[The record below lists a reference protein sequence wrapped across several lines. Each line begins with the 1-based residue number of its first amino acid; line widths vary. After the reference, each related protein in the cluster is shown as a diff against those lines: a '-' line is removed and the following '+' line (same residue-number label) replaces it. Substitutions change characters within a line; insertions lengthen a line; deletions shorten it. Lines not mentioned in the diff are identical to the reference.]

1 MDFDHAIRKLE
12 RDHSSLRQTAMSK
25 AAEKERMK
33 REAQKRKMF
42 LEKQLALEAKRTQK
56 LRYVQNGYQECEM
69 SLLDSSSKRWCLEP
83 TSIHGDGDK
92 ISLPESLLQE
102 IVLTDTNSSNN
113 GNKLS
118 FGGNDPL
125 TFRIGILNPNYE
137 PNNHFPM
144 SQRMRTLM
152 ENYRLDE
159 EADTMAMD
167 DPNNTTPLDETE
179 EDNKRE
185 AYLEELQHKYLA
197 YTHCTVVEFT
207 QEEGKV
213 GLPQAIATALLT
225 GQKITLPDEQE
236 QREDTKAYIVPSTR
250 TVQPPPAVTEK
261 TATNTNCRFHKGQ
274 YVVYTKDQT
283 IVKVTKVYFDDE
295 LVPYYDVQTLDGSK
309 EVQTTEDYLAVFR
322 NTSNDSNIESNEE
335 TTTAGH
341 LAYGAF
347 DIPNMMV
354 ELTVLRPKS
363 IPKGTGCTLVPFSD
377 KADGFSRL
385 PDIKAALEQ
394 SLVRT
399 RATLSINDVVYCWY
413 RGTKFELRVQ
423 NVSPRTW
430 GVVSCINTD
439 LEVDIGYSDPIKSAA
454 PAVPTATEDPITANL
469 TSQSTTTQEDTF
481 VYSELPPEPNTG
493 DSNVCT
499 IMIRAGA
506 AGNKSGQQQQRRFD
520 ALTSTLKDVYVFA
533 AQVCQLS
540 ESEMQSSFQ
549 LVTRLPR
556 KVYHSSSS
564 SCVSLADAG
573 IKSGQHLFLVE
584 RRS

>member
-25 AAEKERMK
+25 AAEKERIK

-56 LRYVQNGYQECEM
+56 LRYVQKCYQECEM

-102 IVLTDTNSSNN
+102 IVLTDTSNSNN

-137 PNNHFPM
+137 PKNHFPM

-159 EADTMAMD
+159 DTDTMVMD

-179 EDNKRE
+179 EESKRE

-225 GQKITLPDEQE
+225 GQKVTLPGEQQ
-236 QREDTKAYIVPSTR
+236 QRDDTKAYIVPSTR
-250 TVQPPPAVTEK
+250 TVPPPPAVTEK
-261 TATNTNCRFHKGQ
+261 AATTTNCRFHKGQ

-283 IVKVTKVYFDDE
+283 IVKVTKVYLDDE

-309 EVQTTEDYLAVFR
+309 EVQTTEDYLAIFR
-322 NTSNDSNIESNEE
+322 NTSSNIESKEE
-335 TTTAGH
+335 TNTAGH

-347 DIPNMMV
+347 DIPNTKV

-413 RGTKFELRVQ
+413 RGTKFELHVQ
-423 NVSPRTW
+423 TVIPRTW

-439 LEVDIGYSDPIKSAA
+439 LEVDIGYSDPIQSGASTS
-454 PAVPTATEDPITANL
+454 VEDPIATNS
-469 TSQSTTTQEDTF
+469 TSPSTTTQEDTF
-481 VYSELPPEPNTG
+481 VYSELPPEPNVG
-493 DSNVCT
+493 ESNVCT

-506 AGNKSGQQQQRRFD
+506 AGNKSGQQQQQRRFD
-520 ALTSTLKDVYVFA
+520 AFTSTLKDVYVFA

-540 ESEMQSSFQ
+540 ESEMHSSFQ

-556 KVYHSSSS
+556 KVYHPSSSI
-564 SCVSLADAG
+564 SLADAG